1 MAWILLGCVP
11 VPEYRPP
18 THNELHALVK
28 VRLVYRAWSGPELE
42 QLVTIDGH
50 DIREIPLPVQQ
61 GVGVATRSVLVRPG
75 SAAWTIQTTFFHNDV
90 TSHAETYET
99 TESGFCGST
108 ACVQSTPHA
117 RLVNHVEREDD
128 ATCTQGMK
136 LLAVAGET
144 YILEYEFF
152 ANQQCSLRCYRQVYQ
167 RGGSLTNVPCAS
179 STDNSHKR

>member
-1 MAWILLGCVP
+1 MLLGCVP

-18 THNELHALVK
+18 NHNELHALVK

-42 QLVTIDGH
+42 QLVTIDGQ
-50 DIREIPLPVQQ
+50 DIHEIPSPVQQ

-75 SAAWTIQTTFFHNDV
+75 AAAWTIQTTFFHNDV

-99 TESGFCGST
+99 TQSGYCGST

-144 YILEYEFF
+144 YVLEYEFV
-152 ANQQCSLRCYRQVYQ
+152 AHQQCSLRCFRQIHQ
-167 RGGSLTNVPCAS
+167 RGGALTNVPCAS
-179 STDNSHKR
+179 PTDNSDKR